1 MMFANVFTS
10 ADFWYIAE
18 AVVCVGGG
26 VIGVWRV
33 IHNAL
38 ARSVSTKLHEMQ
50 VELRPN
56 HGSSMRDAID
66 RIEANLNELNK
77 ELARHLGAHEGL

>member
-1 MMFANVFTS
+1 VIANVLTS

-26 VIGVWRV
+26 IIGVWRV
-33 IHNAL
+33 VHNAL

-50 VELRPN
+50 AELKPN
-56 HGSSMRDAID
+56 HGSSMRDAVD
-66 RIEANLNELNK
+66 RIETAVNEVK
-77 ELARHLGAHEGL
+77 VELARHLGAHQGL

>member
-1 MMFANVFTS
+1 MIAVALS
-10 ADFWYIAE
+10 SPDFWYIAE

-33 IHNAL
+33 VHNAL
-38 ARSVSTKLHEMQ
+38 ARSVSEKLRDIQAEIQ
-50 VELRPN
+50 PN

-66 RIEANLNELNK
+66 RIEANLEAVKLD
-77 ELARHLGAHEGL
+77 LARHLGAHEGL